1 MLIPESGAGYSRVTH
16 PFATDPEEQAPL
28 SPFDLHVLSTP
39 PAFILSQDQTLHKCL
54 IARQQADG
62 TSSAGISRNRH
73 QPCKFETDKNKS
85 ILTCFVLFISFPK
98 ESLRLLHSGRRPSF
112 HKRRGFWHLTLCTLL
127 SSQGSGAPGFHL
139 AASTQGLPSQI
150 RCLRFRAGQLV

>member
-54 IARQQADG
+54 IASEA
-62 TSSAGISRNRH
+62 SSAAHLAPPASGMGCRGD
-73 QPCKFETDKNKS
+73 KFETDKNKS

-98 ESLRLLHSGRRPSF
+98 ESNEWIYSSRMAVIETNAGFLAFDIVHAVEFSRIGRSWFSP
-112 HKRRGFWHLTLCTLL
+112 RGFY
-127 SSQGSGAPGFHL
+127 PGP
-139 AASTQGLPSQI
+139 T
-150 RCLRFRAGQLV
+150 